1 MRTIEIETGLS
12 ATRWTIEVQD
22 ELERKIAIALGR
34 DAYSDVTDEEVKDFI
49 QEHLMRSTEMLSL
62 EVVKG

>member
-12 ATRWTIEVQD
+12 ATSWTIEVQD
-22 ELERKIAIALGR
+22 ELERKIALHLGR
-34 DAYSDVTDEEVKDFI
+34 DMYDHVTDEEVKAFVV
-49 QEHLMRSTEMLSL
+49 EHLMQSTEMLSL

>member
-1 MRTIEIETGLS
+1 MRTIEIETGAL
-12 ATRWTIEVQD
+12 ATSWTIEVQD

-34 DAYSDVTDEEVKDFI
+34 EADSDVTDEEVKSFI
-49 QEHLMRSTEMLSL
+49 MEHLMKSTEMLSL

>member
-12 ATRWTIEVQD
+12 TASWTIEVQD

-34 DAYSDVTDEEVKDFI
+34 DMYADVTDEEIKEFI
-49 QEHLMRSTEMLSL
+49 TEHLMQSSEMLSL

>member
-34 DAYSDVTDEEVKDFI
+34 DAYADVTDEEIKEFI
-49 QEHLMRSTEMLSL
+49 QEHLMQSTEMLSL